1 MHPLLVPFLSYS
13 LLTIF
18 TPGPANVSAS
28 AVGSRVGYRRSL
40 PYLVGINVG
49 FCLALAASA
58 FLTDWLRVH
67 YAPMA
72 AYLKWIG
79 AGYVVWLAI
88 SLFLPSHKASTGQ
101 SRDIG
106 FLSGILL
113 VLVNPKAITFAVTTF
128 ASFGELIAASL
139 LRGAGSVLFLTMLG
153 FAASNV
159 WALTGAALAK
169 LFNHKAFAIAFNAV
183 MALLLV
189 YSAYSIVTH

>member
-1 MHPLLVPFLSYS
+1 MHPLLVPFLSYAF
-13 LLTIF
+13 LTIF

-49 FCLALAASA
+49 FGLVLAASA
-58 FLTDWLRVH
+58 LLTDWLRVH

-88 SLFLPSHKASTGQ
+88 SLFLPSHKVGAGQ

-106 FLSGILL
+106 FLSGVLL
-113 VLVNPKAITFAVTTF
+113 ILVNPKGITFAVTTF

-139 LRGAGSVLFLTMLG
+139 LRGAGSVLFLTLLG

-159 WALTGAALAK
+159 WALTGAGLSRLFNRRAFALA
-169 LFNHKAFAIAFNAV
+169 FDVV
-183 MALLLV
+183 MALLLL